1 MATAREVKTEIRM
14 GVATMRDVAAIE
26 AGGAPDLPPST
37 YEAIRRGAALDPEA
51 PALSFFPTADDHRRP
66 ETWTYRALLDGITQT
81 ANLFHR
87 LGAKEDTVIA
97 LALPNLPETHLAIW
111 GGEAAGVVLPLNPRL
126 EGAALGSLLHTAGAE
141 ILVTLAPQAGTDLWQ
156 RLPEALAR
164 ASSLRRLVLVAD
176 ADRARGAARGGAA
189 PGEGALASIP
199 DGVPR
204 GVAVHDFASSIR
216 LEDPS
221 ALASGRVTSPSD
233 PSSWFATGGTTGLP
247 KLAMRTHGNE
257 VANAW
262 STAQALGDGLGPGK
276 VVLCGLPLFH
286 VNAVLVTGLLPF
298 SRGAH
303 VVLATP
309 EGYRAAGLLGR
320 FWEIVAHHRVNLF
333 SAVPTVYA
341 SLLQVPVG
349 SNDVR
354 TLDHGLCGAAPM
366 PTEVFRAFEERTG
379 IKILEGYGLTE
390 GTCVSS
396 LNPPGGERRVG
407 SIGLRL
413 PGQAMKAVVLDA
425 KGGFVRDCEVDEVG
439 TIVVS
444 GPNVFLG
451 YRDPA
456 QDRELWVDC
465 GDGRRWLNTGDL
477 GRQDAEGY
485 FWLTGRRK
493 ELIIRGGHNIA
504 PAAIEEPLHRH
515 PAVAVAAAVGRPDAH
530 AGELPVAY
538 VQPRPGAA
546 VTEAELIA
554 FLGREIGERAAVP
567 KRVHLVSG
575 MPMTSVGKIFKPELK
590 RREAQDALERAL
602 REAGVSYRTLEITQD
617 GSRGM
622 VAILETDEAWREAA
636 RQVLGRFALPFT
648 VR

>member
-1 MATAREVKTEIRM
+1 MTSA
-14 GVATMRDVAAIE
+14 
-26 AGGAPDLPPST
+26 DL
-37 YEAIRRGAALDPEA
+37 
-51 PALSFFPTADDHRRP
+51 
-66 ETWTYRALLDGITQT
+66 
-81 ANLFHR
+81 
-87 LGAKEDTVIA
+87 LG
-97 LALPNLPETHLAIW
+97 
-111 GGEAAGVVLPLNPRL
+111 GVVTIVGHATLRSHQKD
-126 EGAALGSLLHTAGAE
+126 GSVSAQETELSAIPYYAW
-141 ILVTLAPQAGTDLWQ
+141 AN
-156 RLPEALAR
+156 
-164 ASSLRRLVLVAD
+164 
-176 ADRARGAARGGAA
+176 RGQGDMSVWLAARGDAVTVL
-189 PGEGALASIP
+189 PTPTVASE
-199 DGVPR
+199 
-204 GVAVHDFASSIR
+204 S
-216 LEDPS
+216 
-221 ALASGRVTSPSD
+221 RVTVSFGDHDAGTAFSD
-233 PSSWFATGGTTGLP
+233 VGLQHD
-247 KLAMRTHGNE
+247 RVRQIVHG
-257 VANAW
+257 
-262 STAQALGDGLGPGK
+262 QK
-276 VVLCGLPLFH
+276 VLYRSKPDF
-286 VNAVLVTGLLPF
+286 
-298 SRGAH
+298 RG
-303 VVLATP
+303 
-309 EGYRAAGLLGR
+309 
-320 FWEIVAHHRVNLF
+320 EIVAHHRVNSF

-379 IKILEGYGLTE
+379 ITILEGYGLTE

-538 VQPRPGAA
+538 VQPKPGAA

-575 MPMTSVGKIFKPELK
+575 MPMTSVGKIFKPELR
-590 RREAQDALERAL
+590 RREAKDALETAL
-602 REAGVSYRTLEITQD
+602 REAGVEIFGQEQLKRYRVRTGPSRIAMSVASGIDWFDLTLELSFEGTPASLEAFVTAVQEGKRFVKLTD
-617 GSRGM
+617 GSYGM
-622 VAILETDEAWREAA
+622 LPEQWLRRFPEGRSLGVILTGVA
-636 RQVLGRFALPFT
+636 
-648 VR
+648 